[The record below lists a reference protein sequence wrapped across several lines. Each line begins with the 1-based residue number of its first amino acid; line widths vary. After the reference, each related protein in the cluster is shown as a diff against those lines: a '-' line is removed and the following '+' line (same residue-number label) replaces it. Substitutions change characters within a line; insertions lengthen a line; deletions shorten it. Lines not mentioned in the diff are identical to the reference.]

1 MTGNSQLVALR
12 TRTGDLGL
20 ITQKSPD
27 VDVLSFMRREKAA
40 AVRTFLSFFRL
51 WILLRDQQDFPRGT
65 LFRCCVRLVGVFQC
79 ETLAKRDRQ
88 LPGPHGFSHV
98 R

>member
-27 VDVLSFMRREKAA
+27 VDVLSFMRRAQAA

-65 LFRCCVRLVGVFQC
+65 LFRCCARLVGVFHG
-79 ETLAKRDRQ
+79 EPLRKRDRRVRG
-88 LPGPHGFSHV
+88 LHGLSHA